1 MYNEVVDER
10 GVNLHKDFSSFFL
23 LHKNYNWE
31 KQTMEVDRQM
41 GYDRVNKLSY
51 IVALDVSIEKR

>member
-10 GVNLHKDFSSFFL
+10 GVNLHRDFSSFFL
-23 LHKNYNWE
+23 LHKNYNRE

-51 IVALDVSIEKR
+51 IVALDPATSF

>member
-1 MYNEVVDER
+1 MREVSIYI
-10 GVNLHKDFSSFFL
+10 HKDFSSFFL
-23 LHKNYNWE
+23 LHKNYNRE

-51 IVALDVSIEKR
+51 IVALDPATSF

>member
-1 MYNEVVDER
+1 MREVSIYV
-10 GVNLHKDFSSFFL
+10 GFFSFFI
-23 LHKNYNWE
+23 LHKNYNRE

-51 IVALDVSIEKR
+51 MVALDPATSF

>member
-1 MYNEVVDER
+1 MYNEVDER
-10 GVNLHKDFSSFFL
+10 GVNLRRDFFFFL
-23 LHKNYNWE
+23 LHKNYNRE

-51 IVALDVSIEKR
+51 MVALDPATSF